1 MCLSFI
7 YFWRYL
13 VHTKSNAKQIKLLQ
27 EMKSQL
33 SDIKM
38 SVCQHVVDETTNE
51 EVERN
56 QVSLL
61 KGWSTVFINVKN
73 YANFRSCVFSLKY

>member
-1 MCLSFI
+1 
-7 YFWRYL
+7 
-13 VHTKSNAKQIKLLQ
+13 
-27 EMKSQL
+27 
-33 SDIKM
+33 M
-38 SVCQHVVDETTNE
+38 SVCQHVVDETINE

>member
-1 MCLSFI
+1 M
-7 YFWRYL
+7 R
-13 VHTKSNAKQIKLLQ
+13 
-27 EMKSQL
+27 SQL

-56 QVSLL
+56 QVSSL
-61 KGWSTVFINVKN
+61 KGWRTILINIKD
-73 YANFRSCVFSLKY
+73 YTNFRSHVFSSKY